1 MPKDNR
7 LEKLSSDFLALN
19 DKEKDY
25 ILGLTRALD
34 YAAKNGG
41 KQCGSDHNEGKRH
54 EKR

>member
-1 MPKDNR
+1 MPKDKE
-7 LEKLSSDFLALN
+7 LEKLSSDFLALK

-41 KQCGSDHNEGKRH
+41 EKSGSGENNKEGK
-54 EKR
+54 KD